1 MENEQQKLTSKKV
14 NKPWYEVWWRAILAV
29 LFFPFVG
36 VYLTWTKTDW
46 NKFVKI
52 GITIVC
58 AIILMTGG
66 WAMFLI
72 FPLIPFLIIYL
83 IKIKLKATWIKSGLI
98 FLAVSF
104 GSFTILWIIAY
115 AITKDTPSIIIPEE
129 SKHDILDVNGS
140 GVRSNSKVRIYLND
154 REVSEVSANEDGKFS
169 TDIELKE
176 GDNEIYAAVRYD
188 KKTKESS
195 KKIVKYIS
203 PAMIKK
209 AEEEKQKAEKEKR
222 QAEEKKQNEEKQRA
236 EEEKKKLEE
245 TKKAEEV
252 KKAEEQRKAEEA
264 KKAQE
269 EKQKKEEAKKAKKEK
284 FLLNVSYIEA
294 MNYLT
299 SFFDMQQSNSDGK
312 KTYTG
317 MSTNLS
323 STLSIY
329 GEKENIT
336 KAKLMVS
343 FPADTQSQI
352 FIENS
357 AITLRFLKNLLDE
370 PHFNDASKW
379 VPAAAVELK
388 SSNDS
393 KKEKIYG
400 NRKVIVSISAQMGMV
415 FVTIIHKD
423 APN

>member
-1 MENEQQKLTSKKV
+1 MENKQQKLTSKKV

-83 IKIKLKATWIKSGLI
+83 IKIKLEATWIKSGLI

-104 GSFTILWIIAY
+104 GSFTILWMIAY

-236 EEEKKKLEE
+236 EEEKKKIEE
-245 TKKAEEV
+245 TKKAEEKKRKEKEV
-252 KKAEEQRKAEEA
+252 KKAEEEKIAGSEALKKNLEKAIG
-264 KKAQE
+264 KN
-269 EKQKKEEAKKAKKEK
+269 KE
-284 FLLNVSYIEA
+284 
-294 MNYLT
+294 
-299 SFFDMQQSNSDGK
+299 
-312 KTYTG
+312 
-317 MSTNLS
+317 
-323 STLSIY
+323 
-329 GEKENIT
+329 IT
-336 KAKLMVS
+336 KLEIINERVNVFYTVNTLDKLVIQ
-343 FPADTQSQI
+343 ANVCD
-352 FIENS
+352 
-357 AITLRFLKNLLDE
+357 
-370 PHFNDASKW
+370 
-379 VPAAAVELK
+379 VLK
-388 SSNDS
+388 SIQKNNNVNHIHIKVFSNYVD
-393 KKEKIYG
+393 IYG
-400 NRKVIVSISAQMGMV
+400 NKHVGKSMQIDVDRDVIDKINFDN
-415 FVTIIHKD
+415 FVWQHLPQVIGDGYWEHYDLK
-423 APN
+423 